1 MSDNDVKQELALKL
15 LGPVAESAGTTL
27 QNIWEFAF
35 GGLNLFMKKKAFT
48 RAKDFEAFQASF
60 EQRVI
65 DIPPEALKEPKISIL
80 GPTLEASKFYF
91 EEDTLREMF
100 AALAAATLDARKER
114 NLHPSYPEIIK
125 QMSPID
131 AKNLSLFSHQF
142 PIVEYYKA
150 PKSGKYKQTQ
160 LTNVFLGNKNE
171 TDLELQSQSI
181 SSLVRLGLI
190 DVSYELYIMKDQFY
204 EEFLTTPYFLRLQ
217 KEALVNGAEVAGI
230 TRGRAKITPLGKS
243 FRSVCLE

>member
-1 MSDNDVKQELALKL
+1 MSENTVKHELALKV

-27 QNIWEFAF
+27 QNIWDFAF
-35 GGLNLFMKKKAFT
+35 GGLNLYMEKKAFT
-48 RAKDFEAFQASF
+48 RAKDFEAFKASF

-65 DIPPEALKEPKISIL
+65 EIPPESIKEPKISIL

-91 EEDTLREMF
+91 EEDSLREMF

-114 NLHPSYPEIIK
+114 DLHPSYPEIIK
-125 QMSPID
+125 QMSPLD
-131 AKNLSLFSHQF
+131 AVNLSLFSHQF

-150 PKSGKYKQTQ
+150 PQNGRYKQTV

-181 SSLVRLGLI
+181 SSLVRLGL
-190 DVSYELYIMKDQFY
+190 VHVEYETTVLKEHFY
-204 EEFLTTPYFLRLQ
+204 QPFSFTPYFLHLKEELHVLDWEANMRL
-217 KEALVNGAEVAGI
+217 
-230 TRGRAKITPLGKS
+230 GRAILTPLGKS
-243 FRSVCLE
+243 FKSVCLE